1 MGKRKLEATTSAV
14 TPAAKKPAGILK
26 AEGTPTSVHKKM
38 VTFPPPAE
46 LGDTLK
52 VFSQSD
58 GEVEE
63 EDLARM
69 TGMLDT
75 LKGPSLVMWL
85 TELQVS
91 LVSLKIASTFL
102 KCKSAFFFKR
112 NVAALGKHKT
122 DSMESFVTELLKLK
136 WAGQGEEVSSAY
148 IGFLVNL
155 VSANTRFAR
164 PAIKNILGNFQG
176 NDREVDS
183 EIFSNR

>member
-1 MGKRKLEATTSAV
+1 MSFFENRFNFLEMPKS
-14 TPAAKKPAGILK
+14 I
-26 AEGTPTSVHKKM
+26 
-38 VTFPPPAE
+38 
-46 LGDTLK
+46 TLP
-52 VFSQSD
+52 V
-58 GEVEE
+58 
-63 EDLARM
+63 
-69 TGMLDT
+69 
-75 LKGPSLVMWL
+75 
-85 TELQVS
+85 LQ
-91 LVSLKIASTFL
+91 
-102 KCKSAFFFKR
+102 R

>member
-102 KCKSAFFFKR
+102 KRKSLMP
-112 NVAALGKHKT
+112 VL
-122 DSMESFVTELLKLK
+122 
-136 WAGQGEEVSSAY
+136 
-148 IGFLVNL
+148 
-155 VSANTRFAR
+155 
-164 PAIKNILGNFQG
+164 
-176 NDREVDS
+176 
-183 EIFSNR
+183 